1 MIAKRVRQF
10 FINVTDR
17 MNKND
22 IDYVIERLNDK
33 EKELFFKLLKSEQK
47 HSVRIATEIE
57 NLIDSKEI
65 RDEYLVSNKQKLIKV
80 ALLHDVG
87 KARKRLNV
95 IDKSIIVILAKIT
108 NQKLKNIEF
117 SKKVKCYYF
126 HSEYSY
132 ELLEDIMEDK
142 EILYIIKNHHN
153 DIDDKLINFFQA
165 VDDKN

>member
-10 FINVTDR
+10 FINISDR

-22 IDYVIERLNDK
+22 IKYVKEKLNDK
-33 EKELFFKLLKSEQK
+33 EEELFFKLLKSEQK
-47 HSVRIATEIE
+47 HSVRIATDIE

-65 RDEYLVSNKQKLIKV
+65 RDEELVSNKQKLIKV

-117 SKKVKCYYF
+117 SEKVKCYYF

-132 ELLEDIMEDK
+132 ELLEDIIKDK

>member
-22 IDYVIERLNDK
+22 INYVIERLNDK

-65 RDEYLVSNKQKLIKV
+65 RDEYLVQINKSL
-80 ALLHDVG
+80 
-87 KARKRLNV
+87 
-95 IDKSIIVILAKIT
+95 
-108 NQKLKNIEF
+108 
-117 SKKVKCYYF
+117 
-126 HSEYSY
+126 
-132 ELLEDIMEDK
+132 
-142 EILYIIKNHHN
+142 
-153 DIDDKLINFFQA
+153 
-165 VDDKN
+165 